1 MNNQNSKN
9 EQLSR
14 LNTQIAFISAII
26 FALSINIYIILGYKD
41 LIINEKKSK
50 FTIKQ
55 LYELSLLSS
64 SIILIGTIYF
74 FILAYEDYENVTNR
88 GTFDFYTAAV
98 FSLIAQSIRYNTLI
112 KYPNDIFGAEDI
124 I

>member
-64 SIILIGTIYF
+64 GIILIGTIYF
-74 FILAYEDYENVTNR
+74 FILAYEDYENATNR

-98 FSLIAQSIRYNTLI
+98 LSLIAQSIRYNTLI

>member
-64 SIILIGTIYF
+64 GIILIGTIYF
-74 FILAYEDYENVTNR
+74 FILAYEYYENATNR

-98 FSLIAQSIRYNTLI
+98 LSLIAQSIRYNTLI